1 MTTEELALH
10 GVCAAADAA
19 VAVLSPLV
27 AQAVHRTVARPP
39 RTTEYDDLIQEGLLR
54 ALPEV
59 EKVTPEPGE
68 DLDGF
73 MRRFHRRIH
82 LVVTHRMIDLLR
94 RETRTHRQKVGDLW
108 IVIDVM
114 SLEHAQEAGIDIR
127 DPTAD
132 VDLVADQELIQELSE
147 RYRAVACAAWRTLSG
162 RARRWLALLLLPDT
176 DGRRA
181 RRIGLEQDPS
191 FEAARAQVQTAY
203 GEAMTRFFRGEITAP
218 SRRRPDR
225 RRPAVDMVGPTVDV
239 VVPDAIEEH
248 FVPETPDAWDSLH
261 VRRPRNRVTF
271 PWSRRRV
278 RKIRRVLTTRREIV
292 WPGVTHP
299 AV

>member
-1 MTTEELALH
+1 LTTEELALR
-10 GVCAAADAA
+10 GVCAAPDAA

-27 AQAVHRTVARPP
+27 AQAVHRTVAKPP
-39 RTTEYDDLIQEGLLR
+39 RATDYDDLIQEGLLH

-59 EKVTPEPGE
+59 EKVTPKTGE
-68 DLDGF
+68 DLDEF
-73 MRRFHRRIH
+73 MRRFHRRVY
-82 LVVTHRMIDLLR
+82 LVVSHRMIDLLR
-94 RETRTHRQKVGDLW
+94 HEARRYRQKVGAVW
-108 IVIDVM
+108 IAIDVM

-147 RYRAVACAAWRTLSG
+147 RYRAVACAAWRSLSG
-162 RARRWLALLLLPDT
+162 LARRWLALLLLPDT
-176 DGRRA
+176 EGRRV

-191 FEAARAQVQTAY
+191 FEMARAQVQAAY
-203 GEAMTRFFRGEITAP
+203 GQAMTRLFRGEIIAP

-225 RRPAVDMVGPTVDV
+225 RRPAVHMAVEAADALDPGTV
-239 VVPDAIEEH
+239 EEQ
-248 FVPETPDAWDSLH
+248 FIPETPDAWDSLYL
-261 VRRPRNRVTF
+261 RRPRNHVRF
-271 PWSRRRV
+271 PAARKRV
-278 RKIRRVLTTRREIV
+278 RKIRRILTIRREIV

>member
-1 MTTEELALH
+1 MTIEELALH
-10 GVCAAADAA
+10 GVCAVPDATI
-19 VAVLSPLV
+19 AVLSPLV

-59 EKVTPEPGE
+59 EKVTPQSGE

-94 RETRTHRQKVGDLW
+94 HETRTHRQKVGDLW
-108 IVIDVM
+108 IAIDVM
-114 SLEHAQEAGIDIR
+114 SLEHAQEAGVDIR

-176 DGRRA
+176 DSRRA

-225 RRPAVDMVGPTVDV
+225 RRPAIDMVGPTVDV

-248 FVPETPDAWDSLH
+248 FVPDTSDAWDSLYL
-261 VRRPRNRVTF
+261 RRPRNRVRY
-271 PWSRRRV
+271 PWSRKRV
-278 RKIRRVLTTRREIV
+278 RRIRRILTIRREMV

>member
-10 GVCAAADAA
+10 GVCACADAA

-39 RTTEYDDLIQEGLLR
+39 RTTDYDDLIQEGLLR

-94 RETRTHRQKVGDLW
+94 HETRTHRQKVGDLW
-108 IVIDVM
+108 IAIDIM
-114 SLEHAQEAGIDIR
+114 SLERAQEAGVDIR
-127 DPTAD
+127 DPAAD

-147 RYRAVACAAWRTLSG
+147 RYRAVACAAWRSLSG
-162 RARRWLALLLLPDT
+162 RARRWLALLLLPVT
-176 DGRRA
+176 DSRRA
-181 RRIGLEQDPS
+181 RRIALEQDAS

-203 GEAMTRFFRGEITAP
+203 GEAMTRLLRGEITAP

-225 RRPAVDMVGPTVDV
+225 RRPVCPVADEVADAEFPGAVEERFL
-239 VVPDAIEEH
+239 PD
-248 FVPETPDAWDSLH
+248 TPDAWDSLY
-261 VRRPRNRVTF
+261 VRRPRNHVRF
-271 PWSRRRV
+271 SWSRKRI
-278 RKIRRVLTTRREIV
+278 RKIRRVLTMRREIA